1 MPKAY
6 SKKFM
11 DDNRPKF
18 PLLPTDE
25 YILEVE
31 KIDFETGKKFHSQ
44 EEEEKVN
51 ITFKIV
57 SFRDGAD
64 AVDVD
69 GKTVD
74 EKRRMFLSA
83 RYDEEKGIGLG
94 FMADGTPSKLR
105 QFISCITGQNVLD
118 DLIWD
123 WDKMIGKEVPVQI
136 DQYDK
141 ESGERGNKISRFIP
155 PKSVRRPVGVKI
167 DPKDIP
173 VIDDSKKIDLGLDN
187 TADEISVDQI
197 PF

>member
-1 MPKAY
+1 
-6 SKKFM
+6 M

-69 GKTVD
+69 GKPID

-83 RYDEEKGIGLG
+83 RYDEELNIGLG
-94 FMADGTPSKLR
+94 FMTDGTPSKLR
-105 QFISCITGQNVLD
+105 QFISCLTGQNVLD
-118 DLIWD
+118 DLVWD
-123 WDKMIGKEVPVQI
+123 WDKLIGKEVPVQI

-155 PKSVRRPVGVKI
+155 PKSVRKPVANKI
-167 DPKDIP
+167 NTDEIP
-173 VIDDSKKIDLGLDN
+173 VVEDTVNATTIKFPEEGAQDNIDVKS
-187 TADEISVDQI
+187 I

>member
-1 MPKAY
+1 MPIAK
-6 SKKFM
+6 SKKYM

-31 KIDFETGKKFHSQ
+31 KIDFETGTKYHSK
-44 EEEEKVN
+44 EEENKVN
-51 ITFKIV
+51 ITFKII
-57 SFRDGAD
+57 SFRDGAN
-64 AVDVD
+64 ATDVD
-69 GKTVD
+69 GKPID

-83 RYDEEKGIGLG
+83 RYDEELNIGLG

-105 QFISCITGQNVLD
+105 QFISCLTGQNVLD
-118 DLIWD
+118 DLQWD
-123 WDKMIGKEVPVQI
+123 WNELTKKEVPVQI

-141 ESGERGNKISRFIP
+141 ENGERGNKISRFIP
-155 PKSVRRPVGVKI
+155 PKSARRNVGVKI

-173 VIDDSKKIDLGLDN
+173 VIDDSKKIDLGKD
-187 TADEISVDQI
+187 APEEIDVKDI